1 MPRAKEAELAKTSR
15 KTMADL
21 ARLAGVNVSTV
32 SRALSDSPLVKPET
46 KAEILRI
53 AGEIGYSVNVAAR
66 HLRRQSSEAIGIV
79 IPLTPDSEQT
89 ISDPFFLEM
98 VGAVSEAAADHGYDL
113 IVSLPRADNEIAE
126 RRLLQTGRAD
136 GLIVIGQA
144 GRSERLNALGDLK
157 QKIVVWGGHVEEA
170 DYALVGSDNVRGGY
184 MAAAHLLERG
194 RRHLVFLGDVAL
206 PEVGLRYQGFQA
218 ALRERG
224 LTSEDAA
231 TIHSGFGGRGA
242 MAALRAYLDS
252 GREVDGVC
260 AASDVLAMA
269 AIHALNAASMS
280 VPGQVSVVGYD
291 NIGQSALFTPPL
303 TTIDQNIRQG
313 GQLMV
318 EKLLAQLAGGPVSSS
333 HTPTELIVRGSS

>member
-1 MPRAKEAELAKTSR
+1 MAKTPR

-32 SRALSDSPLVKPET
+32 SRALNDSPLVKPET
-46 KAEILRI
+46 KSEILRI

-170 DYALVGSDNVRGGY
+170 DYALVGSDNVKGGY
-184 MAAAHLLERG
+184 MAAAHLVERG
-194 RRHLVFLGDVAL
+194 RRHLAFLGDVSL
-206 PEVGLRYQGFQA
+206 PEVALRYRGFQA
-218 ALRERG
+218 ALRDAG
-224 LTSEDAA
+224 LSADDAA
-231 TIHSGFGGRGA
+231 TIHSGFGGQGA
-242 MAALRAYLDS
+242 MAALRTHLGAGHALDGIS
-252 GREVDGVC
+252 

-269 AIHALNAASMS
+269 AIHALNTASLS
-280 VPGQVSVVGYD
+280 VPEHVSVVGYD
-291 NIGQSALFTPPL
+291 NVGQSALFTPPL
-303 TTIDQNIRQG
+303 TTVDQNIRQG
-313 GQLMV
+313 GQMMV
-318 EKLLAQLAGGPVSSS
+318 EKLLSQLAGGPVSSS
-333 HTPTELIVRGSS
+333 RTETQLIVRGSS

>member
-1 MPRAKEAELAKTSR
+1 
-15 KTMADL
+15 MADL

-46 KAEILRI
+46 KAEILKI
-53 AGEIGYSVNVAAR
+53 ADEIGYSVNVAAR

-98 VGAVSEAAADHGYDL
+98 VGAVSQAAADHGYDL

-157 QKIVVWGGHVEEA
+157 RKIVVWGGHVEEA
-170 DYALVGSDNVRGGY
+170 DYALVGSDNVRGGH
-184 MAAAHLLERG
+184 MAAAHLLDND
-194 RRHLVFLGDVAL
+194 RRHLAFLGDISL
-206 PEVGLRYQGFQA
+206 PEVGLRYDGFRQA
-218 ALRERG
+218 HEERG
-224 LTSEDAA
+224 LAVDAGA
-231 TIHSGFGGRGA
+231 VIRSGFGGKSATGE
-242 MAALRAYLDS
+242 LRAYLDS
-252 GREVDGVC
+252 GRGLDGIC

-269 AIHALNAASMS
+269 AIHTLGAASVS
-280 VPGQVSVVGYD
+280 VPDEVAVVGYD
-291 NIGQSALFTPPL
+291 NIGQSALFTPAL
-303 TTIDQNIRQG
+303 TTIDQNIAQG
-313 GQLMV
+313 GRLMV
-318 EKLLAQLAGGPVSSS
+318 EKLLAQLRGEPVSSS
-333 HTPTELIVRGSS
+333 QTRTELIVRESG